1 MRIVTLETRQWSISW
16 RQFLKDNN
24 RLISIEHNLLLRAL
38 ILTTL
43 ILFGFFLISE
53 SGFLSLALDS
63 DRSYISYIILG
74 LYTLLS
80 LHWLYLVL
88 ELSTDQK
95 SVDEAYTLF
104 EQANPGSLTS
114 EAGCIMLDDQEI
126 KDGIFSDYLK
136 DLIRK
141 NQNTS
146 DNEIEHGILLDA
158 LGERLVAKHSF
169 GHFASDML
177 LKLGLLGTIVGFIM
191 MLTPVGELTDFD
203 PNVLQQL
210 LGQMSGGMAVALFTT
225 ISGLVTSTLLGLQY
239 QLLDAAAIRFID
251 RVAVSVDVL
260 VIPMLANGQK
270 TE

>member
-1 MRIVTLETRQWSISW
+1 
-16 RQFLKDNN
+16 
-24 RLISIEHNLLLRAL
+24 
-38 ILTTL
+38 
-43 ILFGFFLISE
+43 LFGFYLIGE
-53 SGFLSLALDS
+53 RGLLGLALDS
-63 DRSYISYIILG
+63 DRSRISYVILG
-74 LYTLLS
+74 LYALLS

-88 ELSTDQK
+88 ALSTDQK
-95 SVDEAYTLF
+95 CVDDAYVLF
-104 EQANPGSLTS
+104 EQSDAGSLVR
-114 EAGCIMLDDQEI
+114 EENRILVDGQEI
-126 KDGIFSDYLK
+126 RAGIFSDYLR

-146 DNEIEHGILLDA
+146 NSEVEHGILLDA
-158 LGERLVAKHSF
+158 LGERLVAKHAF

-225 ISGLVTSTLLGLQY
+225 ISGLTTSTLLGLQY
-239 QLLDAAAIRFID
+239 QLLDSAAIRFID

-260 VIPMLANGQK
+260 VIPMLANGHK
-270 TE
+270 TP